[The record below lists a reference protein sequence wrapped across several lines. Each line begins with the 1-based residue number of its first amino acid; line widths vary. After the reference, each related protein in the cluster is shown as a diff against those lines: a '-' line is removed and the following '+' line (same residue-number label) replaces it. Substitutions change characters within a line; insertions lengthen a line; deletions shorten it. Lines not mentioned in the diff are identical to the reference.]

1 MIKQKYIKTIGNILL
16 FIFGAI
22 WLYPF
27 YIMVTN
33 SLKNRKEIFANPLSL
48 PENVTFNNFF
58 KAFEALDF
66 INSFF
71 NSIVVTLGSIL
82 LIVIFPA
89 MAAYALSRGSKKL
102 SNRIYTGIS
111 LTMLIPFQAI
121 MIPLISLAGKM
132 NLLNKGGLMLMYLG
146 LGSSMAIFLYY
157 GALKG
162 IPKSLDEAAKIDGAN
177 AFQVFFKI
185 IFPMLKPTT
194 VTVIVLNSIWFW
206 NDYLLPSLVI
216 NRPETHTIP
225 LKMFYFFGA
234 YSTQWDLALAGLIIA
249 IIPIII
255 LYAFLQKYI
264 IEGISDGAVK

>member
-1 MIKQKYIKTIGNILL
+1 MTKLKRIKILSNIVL
-16 FIFGAI
+16 FIFGAV

-27 YIMVTN
+27 YIMIVN
-33 SLKNRKEIFANPLSL
+33 ALKNRREIFANPLSL
-48 PENVTFNNFF
+48 PSLLTFKNFIA
-58 KAFEALDF
+58 AFESLDF
-66 INSFF
+66 VKSFF
-71 NSIVVTLGSIL
+71 NSAVVTIGSII

-89 MAAYALSRGSKKL
+89 MAAYALSRGFNRVSKK
-102 SNRIYTGIS
+102 IYTGVS

-132 NLLNKGGLMLMYLG
+132 KLLNKCGLMLMYLG
-146 LGSSMAIFLYY
+146 LGSSMAIFLFY

-177 AFQVFFKI
+177 SIQVFFKI

-249 IIPIII
+249 ILPIVI
-255 LYAFLQKYI
+255 LYACLQKHI

>member
-1 MIKQKYIKTIGNILL
+1 MTKQKYIQSLSNILL

-27 YIMVTN
+27 YIMVVN
-33 SLKNRKEIFANPLSL
+33 ALKNRKEIFGNPLGVPTTL
-48 PENVTFNNFF
+48 TFKNFIA
-58 KAFEALDF
+58 AFEALDF
-66 INSFF
+66 VKSFCNSA
-71 NSIVVTLGSIL
+71 IITIGSIIL
-82 LIVIFPA
+82 MIILPA
-89 MAAYALSRGSKKL
+89 MAAYALSRGPKKL
-102 SNRIYTGIS
+102 SNKIYTGIS
-111 LTMLIPFQAI
+111 LTMLVPFQAI

-132 NLLNKGGLMLMYLG
+132 NLLNKSGLMLMYLG
-146 LGSSMAIFLYY
+146 LGSSMAIFLYF

-162 IPKSLDEAAKIDGAN
+162 IPKSLDEAARIDGAN

-249 IIPIII
+249 IVPIII